1 MKKKKSRSMGGY
13 VSVLLIA
20 ITLLTIV
27 VMLVSSYITTSDL
40 LTKRNLLSQQSATS
54 AVMSDRANLRN
65 STESALKNLA
75 ATSLFDGQT
84 FNSTKIRNYLKMTK
98 IGNSQIKQLEFGS
111 SQGEMITFTTLPKG
125 YDPRTRPWYKKAIAS
140 PGKVVWTT
148 PYKDAG
154 SGQMVTTASI
164 MVKNSSGQVGVIGI
178 DVSYANVAK
187 TVSVLKIGRTGSVT
201 LVSKDGTVIVSQGK
215 SKNYTFKAGQ
225 SIKSKEIFKKIAAA
239 KKNSGTLHINDS
251 NIGEIYYNR
260 GTSSNSITWAFA
272 VVEHNDSNTELHALI
287 IISVIVALFMIF
299 IVFLLSV
306 YFGRS
311 LRSTAKVFIA
321 RFEKAGDGHFEKIQ
335 PVKEHYSPA
344 LLMNISRVG
353 QKMAAP
359 EKDGQEFNQIAYRY
373 NKMVDSVVALL
384 ADVKNGSNTVAQRSE
399 SLLQLSKQ
407 TDKATEEVAQ
417 TITGIAEVT
426 SSQAEETASSVSQL
440 KNLSKIINNLRVE
453 VEKMTARSAHS
464 GDMNQQNIEISGEVE
479 SNWKYELGKME
490 ELMHSMEQLNN
501 QVQNIS
507 KIINVINDIS
517 RQTNLLAL
525 NASIEAASAGE
536 AGKGFAVVATEIRK
550 LSDKTKDST
559 KEIGEIVEK
568 IRTDSEEM
576 VQRTSS
582 SVAGGEKQ
590 SKLITQAITSSKDVY
605 QLNKQLNQD
614 IQEIEAASKQIANVQ
629 SSVLENLENISAS
642 TEENSAGTEE
652 VSANSEE
659 VLATMEEFTTHVAE
673 LQTTAEDLKKTA
685 DNFKTEN

>member
-54 AVMSDRANLRN
+54 AVMSDRESLHN
-65 STESALKNLA
+65 STETALKKIA
-75 ATSLFDGQT
+75 ATSLFTSQN
-84 FNSTKIRNYLKMTK
+84 FNSTKIRNYLKMAK

-125 YDPRTRPWYKKAIAS
+125 FDPRTRPWYTDALAS

-178 DVSYANVAK
+178 DVSYANIAK
-187 TVSVLKIGRTGSVT
+187 TVSKLKIGRTGSVT
-201 LVSKDGTVIVSQGK
+201 LVSKDGTVIVSKGK
-215 SKNYTFKAGQ
+215 SKNYTFNAGQ
-225 SIKSKEIFKKIAAA
+225 SIKTKSIFKKIAAA
-239 KKNSGTLHINDS
+239 KKNSGTLESSDS
-251 NIGEIYYNR
+251 SIGDIYYNR
-260 GTSSNSITWAFA
+260 GNGNTTWAFA

-568 IRTDSEEM
+568 IRTDSEDM

-590 SKLITQAITSSKDVY
+590 SKLIMQAITSSKDVY

-673 LQTTAEDLKKTA
+673 LQATAEDLKKTA